1 MSAQPLYLEAG
12 DEAFLAFLHDPP
24 GGRGTRAVLLC
35 PQLGWDDVCAYR
47 SRFEWAER
55 LAARGFTALRIDLPG
70 TGDSPGSHDDPR
82 RLEAWTKAIAAAAR
96 TLRDRGATRVAAVG
110 IGAGGLVL
118 WRAVTAGAPVD
129 ELVLWAV
136 PAKGRLAVRELRAFA
151 QVEEQALGVGDRQ
164 FAAGGFP
171 QSDELLADLGALD
184 LTALPLPR
192 GLRVL
197 LLERDTL
204 PVDKALVETLERA
217 GIEFETG
224 AGEGYGDMLA
234 EPAFAQPPQAVFET
248 VETWLGGAGAAL
260 PPESPPA
267 SAAPVDERV
276 TEHPLAVEH
285 AGRRLLGVLAEPD
298 QKRDA
303 VCAVLLNAG
312 AIRRIGPNRMWVE
325 LARRWAAR
333 GVPTFRLDFAGIGD
347 AEGNGRFADVASLY
361 QPEFAGQISAA
372 LDVLQRRLGAQRF
385 VLTGLCS
392 GGYWAFQGALQ
403 DPRVVASASINAG
416 VLEWSPL
423 LLQDRR
429 LQPLRQK
436 LWRRTPGELP
446 ALTRVVARRLG
457 GKAARALGRDSLA
470 RGLDHLRDRG
480 TSVLLLFAELEPQ
493 LHELDRDGYLSRLKR
508 WPNVTVERL
517 PGRDHTLRP
526 RPMQDAAYAALD
538 RMLSALLR
546 ETGSASG

>member
-1 MSAQPLYLEAG
+1 VSPQPLYLEAG
-12 DEAFLAFLHDPP
+12 GEAFLAFLHDPP
-24 GGRGTRAVLLC
+24 DGRGARAVLLC

-55 LAARGFTALRIDLPG
+55 LAARGFTAMRLDLPG
-70 TGDSPGSHDDPR
+70 TGDSPGRHDDPR
-82 RLEAWTKAIAAAAR
+82 RLEAWTKAIVEAAR

-118 WRAVTAGAPVD
+118 WRAVAAGAPAE

-151 QVEEQALGVGDRQ
+151 QVEEQALGVGDGQ

-192 GLRVL
+192 ELRVL

-204 PVDKALVETLERA
+204 PVDEALVETLDRA
-217 GIEFETG
+217 GIEVTTGPG
-224 AGEGYGDMLA
+224 AGYGEMLA
-234 EPAFAQPPQAVFET
+234 EPAFAQPPHAVFEL
-248 VETWLGGAGAAL
+248 VESWLGGPGAVLSPDTLEGGVASVAEGVSERAL
-260 PPESPPA
+260 A
-267 SAAPVDERV
+267 F
-276 TEHPLAVEH
+276 EH
-285 AGRRLLGVLAEPD
+285 AGRRLLGVLTEPD
-298 QKRDA
+298 QQRPA

-325 LARRWAAR
+325 IARRWASR

-347 AEGNGRFADVASLY
+347 AEGDGRFADVASLY
-361 QPEFAGQISAA
+361 EPEFVGQVSAA
-372 LDVLQRRLGAQRF
+372 LDALQRRLGTQRF
-385 VLTGLCS
+385 VLAGLCS
-392 GGYWAFQGALQ
+392 GGYWAFQGALH

-423 LLQDRR
+423 LLRDRR
-429 LQPLRQK
+429 LQPLRESLRQS
-436 LWRRTPGELP
+436 LRGRNLNDLP
-446 ALTRVVARRLG
+446 DLTRVIARRLR
-457 GKAARALGRDSLA
+457 GKAARALGGDSLA
-470 RGLDHLRDRG
+470 RSFDRLRDRN
-480 TSVLLLFAELEPQ
+480 TTVLLLFAELEPQ
-493 LHELDRDGYLSRLKR
+493 LHELDRDGYLSRLQR
-508 WPNVTVERL
+508 WPNVTVDRL

-526 RPMQDAAYAALD
+526 RPMQEHAHAALD
-538 RMLSALLR
+538 RMLSEVLVSN
-546 ETGSASG
+546 G

>member
-1 MSAQPLYLEAG
+1 MSAQPLYLDAG

-24 GGRGTRAVLLC
+24 GGRGTRAVLVC

-55 LAARGFTALRIDLPG
+55 LAARGFTALRLDLPG

-82 RLEAWTKAIAAAAR
+82 RLEAWTKAIAEAAR
-96 TLRDRGATRVAAVG
+96 TLRSRGATRVAAVG

-136 PAKGRLAVRELRAFA
+136 PAKGRLAVRELKAFA
-151 QVEEQALGVGDRQ
+151 QVEEQALGIGEGQ

-204 PVDKALVETLERA
+204 PVDKALVETLDRA
-217 GIEFETG
+217 GIEFTTA

-234 EPAFAQPPQAVFET
+234 EPAFARPPQAVFET
-248 VETWLGGAGAAL
+248 VESWLGGPGAAL
-260 PPESPPA
+260 PAESPPTG
-267 SAAPVDERV
+267 AAPVDERV

-285 AGRRLLGVLAEPD
+285 AGRRLVGVLAEPD
-298 QKRDA
+298 RKRDA

-325 LARRWAAR
+325 LARRLAAQ

-361 QPEFAGQISAA
+361 QTEFAGQISAA

-423 LLQDRR
+423 LLEDRR

-436 LWRRTPGELP
+436 LWRRAPGDLP
-446 ALTRVVARRLG
+446 ALARVVGRRLRG
-457 GKAARALGRDSLA
+457 RATRTLGRDSLA
-470 RGLDHLRDRG
+470 RGLNHLRDRG
-480 TSVLLLFAELEPQ
+480 TKVLLLFAELEPQ
-493 LHELDRDGYLSRLKR
+493 LHELERDGYLARLPR
-508 WPNVTVERL
+508 WSNVTVERL

-526 RPMQDAAYAALD
+526 RPMQDAAHAALD
-538 RMLSALLR
+538 RMLSELLR
-546 ETGSASG
+546 GTGSASG